1 MSIVTGKITA
11 GGAVVD
17 VLVGVSK
24 NREAVLKSAGFP
36 VPAKIALR
44 AEIDTG
50 SAVTGLIPEAFQQLG
65 VEPFRVFSTTTANT
79 ANSPSPSSPGNR
91 RSKDR
96 DGRPTPESLR
106 PACAAAD
113 APRGRL
119 IAANKETA
127 AEGGKANRPQLPAVQ
142 EVEGGRERVIPLAES
157 SGGWVRTSDL
167 GLMKTLL

>member
-65 VEPFRVFSTTTANT
+65 VEPFRRILIRTPSTRRGAPCKCDQYDISLTLVAGMAQVIIPSVHAIASEDFGPEEDIQALIGRDVLQHCVFNYYGQHGEFA
-79 ANSPSPSSPGNR
+79 
-91 RSKDR
+91 
-96 DGRPTPESLR
+96 
-106 PACAAAD
+106 
-113 APRGRL
+113 
-119 IAANKETA
+119 
-127 AEGGKANRPQLPAVQ
+127 
-142 EVEGGRERVIPLAES
+142 LAF
-157 SGGWVRTSDL
+157 
-167 GLMKTLL
+167 